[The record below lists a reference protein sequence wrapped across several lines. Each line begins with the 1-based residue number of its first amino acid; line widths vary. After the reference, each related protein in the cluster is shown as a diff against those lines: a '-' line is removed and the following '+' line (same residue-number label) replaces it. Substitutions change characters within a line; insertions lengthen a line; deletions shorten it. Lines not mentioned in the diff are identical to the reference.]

1 MRGVSD
7 IGTVFAVSKKNERR
21 HEVNSHFFVCMN
33 NQVQHNGKKETA
45 FPLKEET
52 VSQKP
57 IRTQHFL
64 EK

>member
-1 MRGVSD
+1 
-7 IGTVFAVSKKNERR
+7 
-21 HEVNSHFFVCMN
+21 MN
-33 NQVQHNGKKETA
+33 NQVQHNSKKETA
-45 FPLKEET
+45 LSLKEET